1 VRGRGD
7 EGWGRARERDSYT
20 CAPMT
25 CRRNGESERK
35 CKGERERERRR
46 DVIVSNFILWYV
58 PYVSTYLLGSNQE
71 KK

>member
-1 VRGRGD
+1 
-7 EGWGRARERDSYT
+7 
-20 CAPMT
+20 MT